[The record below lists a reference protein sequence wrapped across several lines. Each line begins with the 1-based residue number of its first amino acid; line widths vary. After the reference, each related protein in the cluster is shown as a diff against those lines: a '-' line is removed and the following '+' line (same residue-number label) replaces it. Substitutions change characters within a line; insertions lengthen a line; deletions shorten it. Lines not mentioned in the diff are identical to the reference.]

1 MENKR
6 QVFPW
11 KDFWKDTRGF
21 FLGLLLIIVGVVLIL
36 FFPNTAPS
44 FVQYIYGIGIGVLI
58 LAGII
63 CWTAGGAFWG
73 PN

>member
-6 QVFPW
+6 EGFPW
-11 KDFWKDTRGF
+11 KDFWKDTRLF
-21 FLGLLLIIVGVVLIL
+21 LLGLLLIVIGVVLIL

-44 FVQYIYGIGIGVLI
+44 FIQRIREVMIPVLI
-58 LAGII
+58 LAGIV
-63 CWTAGGAFWG
+63 CWVAGGAFWG